1 MSKGNLVV
9 GVARVAEA
17 ETGHAADARAHAD
30 LPKHAFGSCSI
41 CTRRLL
47 SAQQQRTAPVD
58 GPRSS
63 ASLPTLFLV
72 QTSPVQDPMG
82 GVG

>member
-1 MSKGNLVV
+1 M
-9 GVARVAEA
+9 ARVAEA

-47 SAQQQRTAPVD
+47 SAQQRTAPVD
-58 GPRSS
+58 GPRSR

-72 QTSPVQDPMG
+72 QTSPVTDTLG